1 MPKLILR
8 FDERELTE
16 CAVGIHPVTI
26 GRLPDNLLVI
36 DNPAVSGRHARVYKE
51 GNHFVLEDLKSTN
64 GTFVNDKPIA
74 RHTLLDGDVIVVGK
88 HNLKFSLQGG
98 EQTDDHKQESFVPE
112 IGGTMM
118 LDTEKQKHLLSGTGQ
133 PVAAKPPSVA
143 KPSQLD
149 QGRPSQVYDAVVPK
163 TAIPTAQGR
172 IGTIKVVTG
181 NTGQSEY
188 VLAAVTTM
196 IGKAD
201 TAQIRLKGWFKP
213 QVAAA
218 IARKGEGFTITPM
231 GGKVSVNGEKVS
243 GRRELISGDMIEV
256 AGLTLEFSLS

>member
-8 FDERELTE
+8 FDDRELTE
-16 CAVGIHPVTI
+16 CAVGVHPVSI

-51 GNHFVLEDLKSTN
+51 GNHYVLEDLKSTN
-64 GTFVNDKPIA
+64 GTFVNDKPVA
-74 RHTLLDGDVIVVGK
+74 RHTLLEGDVIVVGK
-88 HNLKFSLQGG
+88 HNLVFTLKGG
-98 EQTDDHKQESFVPE
+98 EQTEDHKQEEALPE
-112 IGGTMM
+112 IGGTMF
-118 LDTEKQKHLLSGTGQ
+118 LDTEKQKNLLSG
-133 PVAAKPPSVA
+133 
-143 KPSQLD
+143 LD
-149 QGRPSQVYDAVVPK
+149 RGRPSQVYDAVVPK

-172 IGTIKVVTG
+172 IGTIKVVSG

-231 GGKVSVNGEKVS
+231 GGKVSVNGERVS

-256 AGLTLEFSLS
+256 GGLTLEFTLS

>member
-8 FDERELTE
+8 FDDRELTE
-16 CAVGIHPVTI
+16 CAVGVHPVTI

-51 GNHFVLEDLKSTN
+51 GNHYVLEDLKSTN

-74 RHTLLDGDVIVVGK
+74 RHTLLEGDQIVVGK
-88 HNLKFSLQGG
+88 HNLIFTLKGG
-98 EQTDDHKQESFVPE
+98 EQTDDHKQEETVPDV
-112 IGGTMM
+112 GGTMF
-118 LDTEKQKHLLSGTGQ
+118 LDTQKQKHLLSG
-133 PVAAKPPSVA
+133 VEH
-143 KPSQLD
+143 
-149 QGRPSQVYDAVVPK
+149 GRPAPIAAEPVIPK

-172 IGTIKVVTG
+172 IGTIKVMSG

-231 GGKVSVNGEKVS
+231 GATVTVNGEKVS
-243 GRRELISGDMIEV
+243 GRRELTSGDLIEV
-256 AGLTLEFSLS
+256 SGLTLEFTLS

>member
-1 MPKLILR
+1 MPKLILK
-8 FDERELTE
+8 FDERELQE
-16 CAVGIHPVTI
+16 CAVGTHPVSI
-26 GRLPDNLLVI
+26 GRLPDNNVVI
-36 DNPAVSGRHARVYKE
+36 DNPAVSGRHARVYRE
-51 GNHFVLEDLKSTN
+51 GNHYVLEDLKSTN

-74 RHTLLDGDVIVVGK
+74 RHTLLEGDVVLVGK
-88 HNLKFSLQGG
+88 HTLLFTQKGG
-98 EQTDDHKQESFVPE
+98 EQTEAGEAEQFVPE

-118 LDTEKQKHLLSGTGQ
+118 LDTMKQKHLLSG
-133 PVAAKPPSVA
+133 
-143 KPSQLD
+143 LD

-172 IGTIKVVTG
+172 IGVVKVVAG
-181 NTGQSEY
+181 NANQSEF

-213 QVAAA
+213 KVAAA

-231 GGKVSVNGEKVS
+231 GGKLSVNGEKIT
-243 GRRELISGDMIEV
+243 GRRDLANGDLIEV
-256 AGLTLEFSLS
+256 SGLTLEFTLS

>member
-8 FDERELTE
+8 FDDRELTE
-16 CAVGIHPVTI
+16 CAVGVHPVTI

-74 RHTLLDGDVIVVGK
+74 RHTLLEGDVIVVGK
-88 HNLKFSLQGG
+88 HNLVFSLKGG
-98 EQTDDHKQESFVPE
+98 EQTEDHKQETFVPE
-112 IGGTMM
+112 IGGTMF
-118 LDTEKQKHLLSGTGQ
+118 LDTEKQKHLLSTT
-133 PVAAKPPSVA
+133 PPPASGA
-143 KPSQLD
+143 TPSGID
-149 QGRPSQVYDAVVPK
+149 RGRASQVYDAVVPK

-172 IGTIKVVTG
+172 IGTIKVLG
-181 NTGQSEY
+181 GETGQSEY

-231 GGKVSVNGEKVS
+231 GGKVTVNGESIS
-243 GRRELISGDMIEV
+243 GRRELISGDMIQV
-256 AGLTLEFSLS
+256 SGLTLEFTLS

>member
-16 CAVGIHPVTI
+16 CAVGVHPVTI

-51 GNHFVLEDLKSTN
+51 GNHYVLEDLKSTN
-64 GTFVNDKPIA
+64 GTFVNDKPVA
-74 RHTLLDGDVIVVGK
+74 RHTLLEGDVIVVGK
-88 HNLKFSLQGG
+88 HNLLFTLKGG
-98 EQTDDHKQESFVPE
+98 EQTEEHKQEEALPE
-112 IGGTMM
+112 IGGTMF
-118 LDTEKQKHLLSGTGQ
+118 LDTQKQKHLLSG
-133 PVAAKPPSVA
+133 
-143 KPSQLD
+143 LD
-149 QGRPSQVYDAVVPK
+149 HGRPSQVYDAVVPK

-172 IGTIKVVTG
+172 IGTIKVVSG

-256 AGLTLEFSLS
+256 SGLTLEFTLS